1 MPWTYNVNFHNVH
14 NFLFHRL
21 REEREWREWV
31 DNKLVHVLPPN
42 IYRTPSESLQAF
54 DYISRVGNFNVFERA
69 AAKYLGAF
77 GMYFIAKLLKKKY
90 QLDSDVR
97 NSLYRYCNEWCKAV
111 GKDRQ
116 FMGGKHPNLADLV
129 SAVMVYTWYLHGI
142 SYMYC
147 KIVTIGGVA
156 ILFEVWWC

>member
-1 MPWTYNVNFHNVH
+1 M
-14 NFLFHRL
+14 
-21 REEREWREWV
+21 

-54 DYISRVGNFNVFERA
+54 DYISKVGNFNIFERV

-97 NSLYRYCNEWCKAV
+97 SSLYRYCNKWCKAI

-116 FMGGKHPNLADLV
+116 FMGGKQPNLADLV
-129 SAVMVYTWYLHGI
+129 SAVMIHQL
-142 SYMYC
+142 
-147 KIVTIGGVA
+147 GGVST
-156 ILFEVWWC
+156 LFEVWCCCLRGFCLHMSIQGKGSACIYIGEMMHVVKSLIKVGRKM

>member
-1 MPWTYNVNFHNVH
+1 M
-14 NFLFHRL
+14 
-21 REEREWREWV
+21 

-54 DYISRVGNFNVFERA
+54 DYISKVGNFNTFERV

-77 GMYFIAKLLKKKY
+77 SMYFMAKLLKKKY

-97 NSLYRYCNEWCKAV
+97 SNLYRYCNKWCKAV

-116 FMGGKHPNLADLV
+116 FMGGKQPNLADLV
-129 SAVMVYTWYLHGI
+129 SAVMVWLEVGCLIFYQ
-142 SYMYC
+142 
-147 KIVTIGGVA
+147 GVVV
-156 ILFEVWWC
+156 LLLCTVERMFVCV

>member
-1 MPWTYNVNFHNVH
+1 M
-14 NFLFHRL
+14 
-21 REEREWREWV
+21 

-54 DYISRVGNFNVFERA
+54 DYISNVGNFNIFERV

-97 NSLYRYCNEWCKAV
+97 NSLYRYCNKWCKAI

-116 FMGGKHPNLADLV
+116 FMGGKQPNLADLV
-129 SAVMVYTWYLHGI
+129 SAVMVHQL
-142 SYMYC
+142 
-147 KIVTIGGVA
+147 GGVLLLERFLLVYEHTRKGRCMHVCRSNGA
-156 ILFEVWWC
+156 YCQKPI

>member
-1 MPWTYNVNFHNVH
+1 MY
-14 NFLFHRL
+14 

-54 DYISRVGNFNVFERA
+54 DYISKVGNFNFFERA

-77 GMYFIAKLLKKKY
+77 GMYFVAKLLKKKY

-97 NSLYRYCNEWCKAV
+97 SSLYRYCNKWCKAV

-116 FMGGKHPNLADLV
+116 FMGGNQPNLADLV
-129 SAVMVYTWYLHGI
+129 STLMAQLLWVRCRW
-142 SYMYC
+142 
-147 KIVTIGGVA
+147 GGSLV
-156 ILFEVWWC
+156 